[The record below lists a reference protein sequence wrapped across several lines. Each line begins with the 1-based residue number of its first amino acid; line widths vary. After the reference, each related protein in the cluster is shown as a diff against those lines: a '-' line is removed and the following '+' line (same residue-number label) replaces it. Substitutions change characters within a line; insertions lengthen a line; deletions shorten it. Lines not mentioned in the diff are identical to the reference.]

1 MCIWPHQVSV
11 AAHEIFIA
19 LCRIFLRCTGSL
31 VILQR
36 LSCSEAALKH
46 LVILQRLSCPSST
59 PWTQGS
65 SWYCFKSVVTLPSGK
80 VALMG
85 WVRNRCPP
93 PRAVAV
99 WHFFL
104 EGEQFLWLTRGFLI
118 LFRPYT
124 GSQWKSKKFLLRV
137 CVAIGRTWQGTLN
150 GKNYSIICLFL
161 CISQGSFLK
170 MEAFESRMFN
180 MSAPIVSP
188 PLHLNIS

>member
-1 MCIWPHQVSV
+1 MFIWPHQVLV

-19 LCRIFLRCTGSL
+19 SCRIFLRCTGSL

-36 LSCSEAALKH
+36 LSCSEACGKLVLPPLGHRALLGTVSNQWWLCPLEKW
-46 LVILQRLSCPSST
+46 RL
-59 PWTQGS
+59 WG
-65 SWYCFKSVVTLPSGK
+65 
-80 VALMG
+80 G
-85 WVRNRCPP
+85 WEIDAPHPELWLCDI
-93 PRAVAV
+93 
-99 WHFFL
+99 FFL

-137 CVAIGRTWQGTLN
+137 CVAIGRTQQGTLN

>member
-1 MCIWPHQVSV
+1 MATS
-11 AAHEIFIA
+11 
-19 LCRIFLRCTGSL
+19 S
-31 VILQR
+31 
-36 LSCSEAALKH
+36 LSCSTWDLHCIVQDLFAVH
-46 LVILQRLSCPSST
+46 RLSSHIAKAQLLRSMWEVSLTT

-80 VALMG
+80 VALVE

-99 WHFFL
+99 RHFFFL

-124 GSQWKSKKFLLRV
+124 GSQWKSKKLLLRG
-137 CVAIGRTWQGTLN
+137 CVAIGRTRQGTLN

-170 MEAFESRMFN
+170 IEAFESRMFN